1 MTWSDV
7 AVAAAFVIGV
17 ALGGTGVIR
26 VYKYTVEYLRGER
39 DGGDDAGQQ

>member
-17 ALGGTGVIR
+17 ALGGIGVIR
-26 VYKYTVEYLRGER
+26 IYKYALEYMKGEQSGR
-39 DGGDDAGQQ
+39 E

>member
-17 ALGGTGVIR
+17 ALGGIGVIR
-26 VYKYTVEYLRGER
+26 IYKYALEYMKGEQSR
-39 DGGDDAGQQ
+39 RE